1 MVTAMHLNSLPP
13 RRYAGTPP
21 LRHGAV
27 ARPATYL
34 TGVDLDT
41 PLLVVEDEAMIAWM
55 VETMLEEMGFGAIVI
70 APTGEEAIRLAGATM
85 PGLIISDIN
94 LGPGLDGI
102 AAAAAIRA
110 VQAGPVIFITGYAS
124 EEDYARIQAALPGTA
139 VLRKPVADTEFR
151 AAITRALRL
160 STI

>member
-1 MVTAMHLNSLPP
+1 MVAAMHLNNFSSIRCAGKPP
-13 RRYAGTPP
+13 F
-21 LRHGAV
+21 RHGAV
-27 ARPATYL
+27 ARSVTHLA
-34 TGVDLDT
+34 GVDLDT

-55 VETMLEEMGFGAIVI
+55 VETMLEEMGFGAIAI
-70 APTGEEAIRLAGATM
+70 APTGDEAIRLAGATP

-124 EEDYARIQAALPGTA
+124 AEAHARIRAELPGAA
-139 VLRKPVADTEFR
+139 VLRKPVSEMELR
-151 AAITRALRL
+151 AAITRALGL
-160 STI
+160 STN